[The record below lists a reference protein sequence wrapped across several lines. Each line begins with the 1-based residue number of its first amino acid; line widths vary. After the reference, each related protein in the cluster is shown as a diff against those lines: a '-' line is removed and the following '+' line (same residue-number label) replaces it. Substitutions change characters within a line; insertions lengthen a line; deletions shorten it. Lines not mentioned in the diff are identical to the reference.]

1 MSQGKSFAAIYAEMN
16 AKKLDENVEEVKAS
30 ETVEEVAEDQE
41 QLDELSKKTL
51 GSYINKANRDS
62 DMSSFRSGKL
72 YGKELATKRKTAADR
87 EQSKKENH
95 NSQKRE
101 KGISMAVKKLTREE
115 TEVEDNQEHIEETA
129 AADTIKTHPTS
140 FSSKAS
146 MMANV
151 MGAMSAMTSDEC
163 VKWFDAAMNIA
174 NSKHMAQH
182 TGGAEDKRRSVEMKG
197 DPKKIHIASMKED
210 VAALFGSDEL
220 TEEFKDNATTLF
232 ESAVHA
238 RVISEVARIEE
249 EYAEQLV
256 EEVENIAENLV
267 DLVDKYLDHAVSE
280 WMTENEVAIES
291 SLRNEL
297 AESFMLGMKNVFA
310 EHYCEFPEDKVDL
323 VSALSEKV
331 EELEEALNNET
342 NKTMELSEQ
351 LAERSRDDIFAEV
364 SAGLAL
370 TQKDKFET
378 LAEGVAFDGDTAGFK
393 KKLELIKEHHFGV
406 KAKPSLITEQVDD
419 DQEPTAE
426 VKYLE
431 PQIAAYARAI
441 KTTLK
446 R

>member
-174 NSKHMAQH
+174 NSKLLPSKHQ
-182 TGGAEDKRRSVEMKG
+182 
-197 DPKKIHIASMKED
+197 
-210 VAALFGSDEL
+210 
-220 TEEFKDNATTLF
+220 TTL
-232 ESAVHA
+232 
-238 RVISEVARIEE
+238 
-249 EYAEQLV
+249 
-256 EEVENIAENLV
+256 
-267 DLVDKYLDHAVSE
+267 
-280 WMTENEVAIES
+280 
-291 SLRNEL
+291 
-297 AESFMLGMKNVFA
+297 
-310 EHYCEFPEDKVDL
+310 P
-323 VSALSEKV
+323 
-331 EELEEALNNET
+331 
-342 NKTMELSEQ
+342 
-351 LAERSRDDIFAEV
+351 
-364 SAGLAL
+364 
-370 TQKDKFET
+370 
-378 LAEGVAFDGDTAGFK
+378 
-393 KKLELIKEHHFGV
+393 
-406 KAKPSLITEQVDD
+406 
-419 DQEPTAE
+419 
-426 VKYLE
+426 
-431 PQIAAYARAI
+431 
-441 KTTLK
+441 
-446 R
+446 